1 LENDINEIKRRRAEL
16 NSNTF
21 EPLID
26 KYFKE
31 LYQKDVPPLWFDWE
45 MRGGIPIANW
55 EAQRDAIAVLYAWR
69 IAINTKAD
77 VVETLIQAY
86 KEIVWYLGADIRN
99 REVYAKYYPVTET
112 LIRGFV
118 KIVGEEEDRVYQLLY
133 KDTRESIRIGDLG
146 DIKVF
151 QDEKHMK
158 LALLFFIITRYR
170 EYSPDTYEYWI
181 KLVKKLNWNCDDV
194 MAFCWHV
201 LHTDKPE
208 HWTYL
213 DIVKEFRLDY
223 MGLTPDAVKKRIQR
237 VRRKLG
243 I

>member
-1 LENDINEIKRRRAEL
+1 MEDEIELSLPEQSDILLLKKELEPLVSQLRKSVDESDFIPLKYKPREVAKIERNGKTITRYEFDEELENDINEIKRRRAEL

-86 KEIVWYLGADIRN
+86 KEIVWYIGADIRN

-112 LIRGFV
+112 LIRGFS
-118 KIVGEEEDRVYQLLY
+118 KIV
-133 KDTRESIRIGDLG
+133 
-146 DIKVF
+146 
-151 QDEKHMK
+151 
-158 LALLFFIITRYR
+158 
-170 EYSPDTYEYWI
+170 
-181 KLVKKLNWNCDDV
+181 
-194 MAFCWHV
+194 
-201 LHTDKPE
+201 
-208 HWTYL
+208 
-213 DIVKEFRLDY
+213 
-223 MGLTPDAVKKRIQR
+223 
-237 VRRKLG
+237 
-243 I
+243 